1 MKIELLPLE
10 GAALLRP
17 RVFQDDRGYF
27 VETFNT
33 LKTAGS
39 VLDGYD
45 WVQENESLSQQG
57 VLRGLHFQKGDASQ
71 AKLVRVISGEVFDV
85 MVDLRHSSPTF
96 GKWHAQVLSG
106 ENKLQLLVPRGFAH
120 GFMVLSKSAIFS
132 YKCDNH
138 YNKAE
143 ESGILYNDPELSI
156 DWPTTKT
163 PLQLSE
169 KDKQLQSFANAY
181 KFET

>member
-10 GAALLRP
+10 GVALLSP
-17 RVFQDDRGYF
+17 QVFQDDRGYF

-33 LKTAGS
+33 LKTADS
-39 VLDGYD
+39 VLADYE
-45 WVQENESLSQQG
+45 WVQENESLSQQA
-57 VLRGLHFQKGDASQ
+57 VLRGLHFQKGDAAQ
-71 AKLVRVISGEVFDV
+71 AKLVRVIKGEVFDV
-85 MVDLRHSSPTF
+85 MVDLRLSSPTF
-96 GKWHAQVLSG
+96 GKWHGQVLSG

-120 GFMVLSKSAIFS
+120 GFMVLSESAIFS

-156 DWPTTKT
+156 DWPTIET
-163 PLQLSE
+163 PIQLSD
-169 KDKQLQSFANAY
+169 KDMQLQSFANSY
-181 KFET
+181 KFES

>member
-57 VLRGLHFQKGDASQ
+57 VLRGLHFQKGDA
-71 AKLVRVISGEVFDV
+71 
-85 MVDLRHSSPTF
+85 
-96 GKWHAQVLSG
+96 
-106 ENKLQLLVPRGFAH
+106 
-120 GFMVLSKSAIFS
+120 
-132 YKCDNH
+132 
-138 YNKAE
+138 
-143 ESGILYNDPELSI
+143 
-156 DWPTTKT
+156 
-163 PLQLSE
+163 
-169 KDKQLQSFANAY
+169 
-181 KFET
+181 